1 MPDEKELQL
10 YTAMRVAPD
19 GTQTIIGYAYGDPW
33 VEQALFMDDIRFDT
47 PDEAKAW
54 WEKNYGVGK

>member
-19 GTQTIIGYAYGDPW
+19 GTQTIIGYAYGEPW
-33 VEQALFMDDIRFDT
+33 VEQALFMDDIRFET
-47 PDEAKAW
+47 PDKAKAW
-54 WEKNYGVGK
+54 WEKNYG